1 VNGVIGKVSGEV
13 VTNFIKNYPAA
24 DSPEPSAA

>member
-1 VNGVIGKVSGEV
+1 VQLCGKVSGEV
-13 VTNFIKNYPAA
+13 VTNFIKKYPAS